1 MYKRQLQGR
10 VKFPTGGDGYKP
22 QSANAF
28 APNRLKDVYKRQLLA
43 LESDDIKKARELLTG
58 AEDMG
63 LATLPLYAAL
73 EQCYKEL
80 EDYKLAYHYAVLQKG
95 S

>member
-1 MYKRQLQGR
+1 MEYLIKTGEKELAQSLVSRLPEGLSGPEEAKRLYLLG
-10 VKFPTGGDGYKP
+10 
-22 QSANAF
+22 
-28 APNRLKDVYKRQLLA
+28 LLA